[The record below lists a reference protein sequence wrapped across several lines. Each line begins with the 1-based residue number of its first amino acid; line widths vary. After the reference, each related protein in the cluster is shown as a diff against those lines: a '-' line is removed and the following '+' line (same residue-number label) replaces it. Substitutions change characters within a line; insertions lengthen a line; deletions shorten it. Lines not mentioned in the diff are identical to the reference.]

1 MADSSMGSC
10 PFTPP
15 YPVPHKSKASLFKR
29 FLTGWTSWIH
39 TLFERSYT
47 MKMGEI
53 HLPRLD
59 FYIANELSIVERVMT
74 DADREFPKHRFLSDL
89 VEPLIGQ
96 SVFNTNGKL
105 WDDQRR
111 MINPAFA
118 HTNLKRVYELMSD
131 AVGDMLAH
139 LEAQDHNAP
148 VDIDPVM
155 THVTADVIFRTMFSV
170 SLDRDEAL
178 RIHEAFTR
186 FQQNAQRGAMLRLY
200 GLPGLGFPRRALKA
214 SAEIHS
220 VFAPLVQ
227 ARYEA
232 FHRGEMPEKPDIL
245 HSLLE
250 ARHPETG
257 EPFGF
262 QELIDQIA
270 LIFLAGHETSASA
283 LSWSLYL
290 LSESPDLQDSLHR
303 EIVTT
308 AGSGPIGFEHLKGLD
323 GVRNLFRETLRLYPP
338 IGFFARAITRP
349 TAMRDKQLKP
359 GAMIVISPWL
369 IQRNKDNFAC
379 PHSFDPDRF
388 TRPEEAEAVKTAY
401 MPFGKGPRICVGAG
415 FAQQEA
421 MLALA
426 EIIRAFRLRY
436 PAGPKPE
443 PVSRLTLRPKQGIRV
458 LLTKRQDERAG

>member
-1 MADSSMGSC
+1 MAEC

-15 YPVPHKSKASLFKR
+15 YPVPHKSRASLVKR
-29 FLTGWTSWIH
+29 FLTGWSSWIH

-53 HLPRLD
+53 HLPKLD
-59 FYIANELSIVERVMT
+59 FYIANELSIVERVME
-74 DADREFPKHRFLSDL
+74 DKEREFPKHQFLSDL

-105 WDDQRR
+105 WEDQRR

-118 HTNLKRVYELMSD
+118 HTNLRRVYDLMSD
-131 AVGDMLAH
+131 AVADMLAH
-139 LEAQDHNAP
+139 LTAQDHGRTI
-148 VDIDPVM
+148 DIDPVM

-170 SLDRDEAL
+170 SLNRDEAL
-178 RIHEAFTR
+178 KIHHAFTR
-186 FQQNAQRGAMLRLY
+186 FQRNAQPGAMLRVY
-200 GLPGLGFPRRALKA
+200 GLPSFGFPKRALKA
-214 SAEIHS
+214 SAEIHA
-220 VFAPLVQ
+220 VFEPLVR
-227 ARYEA
+227 ARYDA
-232 FHRGEMPEKPDIL
+232 FHRGEAPAQPDIL
-245 HSLLE
+245 QSLLE
-250 ARHPETG
+250 AKHPETG
-257 EPFGF
+257 AHFGF

-283 LSWSLYL
+283 LSWALYL
-290 LSESPDLQDSLHR
+290 LSESPDLQERLHA
-303 EIVTT
+303 EIIAA
-308 AGSGPIGFEHLKGLD
+308 AGEGPIGFEHLRGME

-338 IGFFARAITRP
+338 IGFFARTITKP
-349 TAMRDKQLKP
+349 TVMRDKQMKT

-369 IQRNKDNFAC
+369 VQRNAENFGC

-388 TRPEEAEAVKTAY
+388 TRPEEAESVKTAY

-421 MLALA
+421 MLVLA
-426 EIIRAFRLRY
+426 AVIRAFRLEY

-443 PVSRLTLRPKQGIRV
+443 PVSRLTLRPKKGIGLR
-458 LLTKRQDERAG
+458 LELRG

>member
-1 MADSSMGSC
+1 MNEC
-10 PFTPP
+10 PSTPP
-15 YPVPHKSKASLFKR
+15 YPVPHKSRASLFKR

-59 FYIANELSIVERVMT
+59 FYIANELSIVDRVMT

-96 SVFNTNGKL
+96 SVFNTNGKV

-118 HTNLKRVYELMSD
+118 HTNLKRVYDLMSD
-131 AVGDMLAH
+131 AVADMLAH
-139 LEAQDHNAP
+139 LKAQDHGRP
-148 VDIDPVM
+148 IDIDPVM

-178 RIHEAFTR
+178 QIHHAFTR
-186 FQQNAQRGAMLRLY
+186 FQRSAQPGAMLHLY

-214 SAEIHS
+214 SAEIHA
-220 VFAPLVQ
+220 VFEPLVR
-227 ARYEA
+227 ARYDA
-232 FHRGEMPEKPDIL
+232 YGRGERPEKPDIL
-245 HSLLE
+245 EALLE
-250 ARHPETG
+250 ARHPDSG
-257 EPFGF
+257 APFGF

-283 LSWSLYL
+283 LSWALYL
-290 LSESPDLQDSLHR
+290 LSESPALQEDLHA
-303 EIVTT
+303 EIVSA
-308 AGSGPIGFEHLKGLD
+308 AGDDPIGFEHLKGLD

-349 TAMRDKQLKP
+349 TTMRDKQLKP

-369 IQRNKDNFAC
+369 IQRNRDNFAC

-388 TRPEEAEAVKTAY
+388 TRPEEAEAVKSAY

-421 MLALA
+421 MLVLA
-426 EIIRAFRLRY
+426 ELIRAFRLSY

-443 PVSRLTLRPKQGIRV
+443 PVSRLTLRPKKGIR
-458 LLTKRQDERAG
+458 LRLERRERQGA

>member
-1 MADSSMGSC
+1 MDEC

-15 YPVPHKSKASLFKR
+15 YPVPHKSRASLFTR

-59 FYIANELSIVERVMT
+59 FYIANELSIVEEVMS
-74 DADREFPKHRFLSDL
+74 DRERVYPKHQLLSDF

-96 SVFNTNGKL
+96 SVFNTNGAV
-105 WDDQRR
+105 WENQRR
-111 MINPAFA
+111 MINPAFQ
-118 HTNLKRVYELMSD
+118 HTGLTRVYDLMAG
-131 AVGDMLAH
+131 AVADMMAH
-139 LEAQDHNAP
+139 LRTLPAGQP
-148 VDIDPVM
+148 TDIDPVM
-155 THVTADVIFRTMFSV
+155 THVAADVIFRTMFSV

-178 RIHEAFTR
+178 RIHHAFAR
-186 FQQNAQRGAMLRLY
+186 FQQAAQPAAILRIY
-200 GLPGLGFPRRALKA
+200 GLPAFGFRRRADKYA
-214 SAEIHS
+214 AKVHA
-220 VFAPLVQ
+220 VFAPLVR
-227 ARYEA
+227 ARYDA
-232 FHRGEMPEKPDIL
+232 FHRGERPEKPDIL
-245 HSLLE
+245 ESLLE

-283 LSWSLYL
+283 LSWALYL
-290 LSESPDLQDSLHR
+290 LSECPDLQDRLHA
-303 EIVTT
+303 EVLSVV
-308 AGSGPIGFEHLKGLD
+308 GDGPIGIEELKRLD

-338 IGFFARAITRP
+338 IGFFARSVTRP
-349 TAMRDKQLKP
+349 TRMRDKDLKP
-359 GAMIVISPWL
+359 GAMLVISPWL

-388 TRPEEAEAVKTAY
+388 ARPDDAETVKAAW
-401 MPFGKGPRICVGAG
+401 MPFGKGPRICIGAG

-426 EIIRAFRLRY
+426 SVIRAFRLSY
-436 PAGPKPE
+436 PPGPKPE
-443 PVSRLTLRPKQGIRV
+443 PVSRLTLRPKEGVRLILDPR
-458 LLTKRQDERAG
+458 

>member
-1 MADSSMGSC
+1 MEKC

-15 YPVPHKSKASLFKR
+15 YPVPHRSRASLFKR

-39 TLFERSYT
+39 TLFDKSYT

-74 DADREFPKHRFLSDL
+74 DAEREFPKHRFLSDF

-96 SVFNTNGKL
+96 SVFNTNGQL
-105 WDDQRR
+105 WEDQRR

-118 HTNLKRVYELMSD
+118 HTNLKRVYGLMSD
-131 AVGDMLAH
+131 AVADMLAH
-139 LEAQDHNAP
+139 LETIAGPEP

-155 THVTADVIFRTMFSV
+155 THVTADVIFRTLFSV

-178 RIHEAFTR
+178 RIHHAFTR
-186 FQQNAQRGAMLRLY
+186 FQRNAQPGAMLRLY

-214 SAEIHS
+214 SAEIHA
-220 VFAPLVQ
+220 VFEPLVR
-227 ARYEA
+227 ARYDA
-232 FHRGEMPEKPDIL
+232 FHRGEAGGRPDIL
-245 HSLLE
+245 QSLLE
-250 ARHPETG
+250 AKHPETG
-257 EPFGF
+257 APFGF
-262 QELIDQIA
+262 QELVDQIA

-283 LSWSLYL
+283 LSWALYL
-290 LSESPDLQDSLHR
+290 LSESPDLQEQLHA
-303 EIVTT
+303 EVAAA
-308 AGSGPIGFEHLKGLD
+308 AGDGAIGFEHLKGME

-338 IGFFARAITRP
+338 IGFFAREITRP
-349 TAMRDKQLKP
+349 TTMRDKQLKP

-369 IQRNKDNFAC
+369 IQRNRDNFSC

-388 TRPEEAEAVKTAY
+388 ARGEEAEAVKAAY

-421 MLALA
+421 MLVLA
-426 EIIRAFRLRY
+426 EVIRAFRLSY
-436 PAGPKPE
+436 PAAPKPE
-443 PVSRLTLRPKQGIRV
+443 PVSRLTLRPKKGVR
-458 LLTKRQDERAG
+458 LRLERRG

>member
-1 MADSSMGSC
+1 MDQC

-47 MKMGEI
+47 MKMGEV

-59 FYIANELSIVERVMT
+59 FYIANELSIVEQVMT
-74 DADREFPKHRFLSDL
+74 DATREFPKHRFLSDF

-96 SVFNTNGKL
+96 SVFNTNGKV

-131 AVGDMLAH
+131 AVGDMLRH
-139 LEAQDHNAP
+139 LKAQDDGAII
-148 VDIDPVM
+148 DIDPVM

-178 RIHEAFTR
+178 RIHHAFTR
-186 FQQNAQRGAMLRLY
+186 FQRNAQPGAMLHLY
-200 GLPGLGFPRRALKA
+200 GLPSFGFPKRALKA
-214 SAEIHS
+214 SAEIHA
-220 VFAPLVQ
+220 VFAPLVR
-227 ARYEA
+227 ARYDA
-232 FHRGEMPEKPDIL
+232 FQRGERPEKPDIL

-283 LSWSLYL
+283 LSWALYL
-290 LSESPDLQDSLHR
+290 LSESPDLQETLYG
-303 EIVTT
+303 EVVAA
-308 AGSGPIGFEHLKGLD
+308 AGDGPIGFDHLKGMD

-349 TAMRDKQLKP
+349 TVMRDKNLKP

-369 IQRNKDNFAC
+369 IQRNRENFVC

-388 TRPEEAEAVKTAY
+388 TRPEEAEAVKAAY

-421 MLALA
+421 MLVLA
-426 EIIRAFRLRY
+426 EIIRAFRLVY
-436 PAGPKPE
+436 PKGPKPE
-443 PVSRLTLRPKQGIRV
+443 PVSRLTLRPKKGVR
-458 LLTKRQDERAG
+458 LELRRR

>member
-1 MADSSMGSC
+1 MSEC

-15 YPVPHKSKASLFKR
+15 YPVPHRSKASLLKR
-29 FLTGWTSWIH
+29 FFTGWDSWIH

-53 HLPRLD
+53 HLPKLD
-59 FYIANELSIVERVMT
+59 FYIANDLDIVERVMT
-74 DADREFPKHRFLSDL
+74 DADREFPKHQFLSDL

-96 SVFNTNGKL
+96 SVFNTNGKV

-118 HTNLKRVYELMSD
+118 HTNLKRVYELMND
-131 AVGDMLAH
+131 AVADMLAH
-139 LEAQDHNAP
+139 LQAQDHARP

-170 SLDRDEAL
+170 KLDRDEAL
-178 RIHEAFTR
+178 RIHHAFTR
-186 FQQNAQRGAMLRLY
+186 FQKNAQPGAILRVY
-200 GLPGLGFPRRALKA
+200 GLPSLFFPKRALKA
-214 SAEIHS
+214 SAEIHA
-220 VFAPLVQ
+220 VFEPLVR
-227 ARYEA
+227 ARYDA
-232 FHRGEMPEKPDIL
+232 WHGGDRSAQPDIL
-245 HSLLE
+245 QSLLE

-262 QELIDQIA
+262 QELVDQIA

-283 LSWSLYL
+283 LSWALYL
-290 LSESPDLQDSLHR
+290 LAESPDLQETLNA
-303 EIVTT
+303 EIVAQ
-308 AGSGPIGFEHLKGLD
+308 AGDAPIDFDDLKRLD
-323 GVRNLFRETLRLYPP
+323 GLRNMFRETLRLYPP
-338 IGFFARAITRP
+338 IGFFARSVTKP
-349 TAMRDKQLKP
+349 TVMREKKMKP

-369 IQRNKDNFAC
+369 IQRNRDNFGC

-388 TRPEEAEAVKTAY
+388 TRPEEAEAVKSAY

-421 MLALA
+421 MLVLA
-426 EIIRAFRLRY
+426 AVIRNFRLAY

-443 PVSRLTLRPKQGIRV
+443 PVSRLTLRPKKGIKIR
-458 LLTKRQDERAG
+458 LSPRG